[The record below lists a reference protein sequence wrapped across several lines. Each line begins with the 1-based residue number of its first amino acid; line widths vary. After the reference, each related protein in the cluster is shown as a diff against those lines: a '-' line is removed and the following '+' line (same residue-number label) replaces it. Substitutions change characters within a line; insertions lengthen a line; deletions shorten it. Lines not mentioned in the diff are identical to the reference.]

1 MRSDMV
7 YRYKQYTPY
16 IHPEAFVHP
25 LACVTGCVRIG
36 AKVYVGPY
44 AVLRGDFGEIIIED
58 GCNIQ
63 EHCMIHMFPGVTVHL
78 KENVHVG
85 HGAIIHGAEIGQNC
99 LIGMNSVIMDHVIIG
114 AECIVG
120 AMTFIKEG
128 EIYSIKQ
135 LIAGNP
141 ARVIRDVSDEMI
153 SWKSKGT
160 ALYQQLAEDMRK
172 DFSLAEPLR
181 QIPEDWQVPNGAYA
195 SWNKTKK

>member
-1 MRSDMV
+1 MV

-36 AKVYVGPY
+36 AKVYVGPF

-78 KENVHVG
+78 NQNVHVG

-99 LIGMNSVIMDHVIIG
+99 LIGMNCVIMDHVIMG
-114 AECIVG
+114 SECIVG
-120 AMTFIKEG
+120 AMSFLKEG
-128 EIYSIKQ
+128 ETFGVKQ

-141 ARVIRDVSDEMI
+141 ARVIREVSDEMI
-153 SWKSKGT
+153 RWKSKGT
-160 ALYQQLAEDMRK
+160 ALYQELAEEMHK
-172 DFSLAEPLR
+172 DFSVAEPLR
-181 QIPEDWQVPNGAYA
+181 QVPSDWQVPNGNYA